1 MLPED
6 TRLNADLERDELE
19 RADLRL
25 TDPHLCLRQGRWT
38 KHDAQPKRGGEKA
51 HSRHRFPPSSFL
63 LRVGRTIAVRSAR
76 RKQATQF
83 KERDGAALVSHP
95 LRWLLA

>member
-1 MLPED
+1 MLLED
-6 TRLNADLERDELE
+6 TRLDADLERDELE

-25 TDPHLCLRQGRWT
+25 ADPHLCLRQRRWT
-38 KHDAQPKRGGEKA
+38 KHDAQPERSGEKA

-63 LRVGRTIAVRSAR
+63 LRVGRTIAALSAR

-83 KERDGAALVSHP
+83 KKRDDAALVSHP
-95 LRWLLA
+95 LRWL